1 MPSAELWIFD
11 NMPPRRPCKGS
22 RRPLALPLGELSPQA
37 TERVLQAWAAFTLS
51 VFASLRHLSQ
61 RERQEG
67 MQRKAILV
75 RISII
80 KFARE
85 KSRKTEAVFLGAL
98 RGFGGKFAI
107 PPNPKPQ
114 TSSAFAVWKG
124 RNEHR
129 G

>member
-1 MPSAELWIFD
+1 MLNCTYSH
-11 NMPPRRPCKGS
+11 N
-22 RRPLALPLGELSPQA
+22 PLALPLGELSPQA
-37 TERVLQAWAAFTLS
+37 TERVLQAWAAFALS

-98 RGFGGKFAI
+98 RGFGRKFAI
-107 PPNPKPQ
+107 PPFPF
-114 TSSAFAVWKG
+114 SFASVFFWGSK
-124 RNEHR
+124 RKCWAAPANL
-129 G
+129 